1 MGRKRKSQLM
11 EYRKVALMMQVRDYA
26 YGRKKIQGII
36 DYQSRHCAW
45 DIYRNAKGQPFV
57 ETTDELKGWS
67 GDGII
72 GEAYDEKTQGRIES
86 LGIPFVNTASTGCL
100 GPFPSVMLNNRL
112 IGNMAARHLIEQKLD
127 RFAFV
132 GPRGLWYVK
141 ERYEGFSETV
151 RRSGGECIPLF
162 FDAVQKGA
170 EHVPEDLLG
179 RDYLLHVMSDLPRPL
194 GVMAS
199 NDRVGVAVL
208 EVCRELGLSSPEEIS
223 LIGVDND
230 DSISCQLAVPSMT
243 SIDVAAEKVGFSA
256 ARMLDDLLEGRCLEQ
271 SQILVPPR
279 RIVLRT
285 STDMTRSAYPE
296 VARALRFI
304 RRHEHEFIDVSDVLA
319 VVPVS
324 RRWLE
329 LKFKEEVGWGIYQ
342 EIQRVHVERAKQL
355 LQTTHWPLARIVQE
369 SGFRTL
375 KHLDETFKKITGLTS
390 REYMMSFKGCDK
402 K

>member
-1 MGRKRKSQLM
+1 M
-11 EYRKVALMMQVRDYA
+11 EYRKVALLMQVRDYA
-26 YGRKKIQGII
+26 YGREKIQGII
-36 DYQSRHCAW
+36 DYQNRHCAW
-45 DIYRNAKGQPFV
+45 EIYRNAMGQPFV
-57 ETTDELKGWS
+57 ETVSELEGWS

-72 GEAYDEKTQGRIES
+72 GEAYDEKTTERIRS
-86 LGIPFVNTASTGCL
+86 LGIPFVNTASTGCH

-112 IGNMAARHLIEQKLD
+112 IGNMAAEHLIGRKLD

-132 GPRGLWYVK
+132 GPRNLWYVQ
-141 ERYEGFSETV
+141 ERYEGFSETI
-151 RRSGGECIPLF
+151 RRRGGECIPLF
-162 FDAVQKGA
+162 FDAVQQGA
-170 EHVPEDLLG
+170 VHIPEDFLG
-179 RDYLLHVMSDLPRPL
+179 RDYLLNVLGDLPLPL
-194 GVMAS
+194 GIMAS

-208 EVCRELGLSSPEEIS
+208 EVCRKLGIRSPEEVS

-243 SIDVAAEKVGFSA
+243 SVDVAAKDVGFTA
-256 ARMLDDLLEGRCLEQ
+256 ARMLDDLLEDRELKE
-271 SQILVPPR
+271 SRILVSPR
-279 RIVLRT
+279 RVVLRN
-285 STDMTRSAYPE
+285 STDMTRSEYPE

-342 EIQRVHVERAKQL
+342 EIQRVHVERAKYL
-355 LQTTHWPLARIVQE
+355 LKTTDWPPARIVQE

-375 KHLDETFKKITGLTS
+375 KHLDETFTKITGETS
-390 REYMMSFKGCDK
+390 QEYFQMHADREAE
-402 K
+402 